1 MIKNNKIEYLKKSFT
16 PTHQMSTAYS
26 PINGTIMSIITM
38 TVPYIMVMAM
48 KMYLI
53 NFLDLSKNTPFV
65 TRELNSNEIKI
76 S

>member
-1 MIKNNKIEYLKKSFT
+1 MIKNNKIEYSKKSFT
-16 PTHQMSTAYS
+16 PTHQMSTSYS

-53 NFLDLSKNTPFV
+53 NFLDFSKNTP
-65 TRELNSNEIKI
+65 SG